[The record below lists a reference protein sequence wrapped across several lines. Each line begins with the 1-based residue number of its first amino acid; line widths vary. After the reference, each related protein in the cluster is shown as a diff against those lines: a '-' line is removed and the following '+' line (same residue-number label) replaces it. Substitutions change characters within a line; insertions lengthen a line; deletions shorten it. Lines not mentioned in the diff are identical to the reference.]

1 MFIKIYIQNKP
12 LYLCDAMD
20 ERLNRLLHQPD
31 SIYIDELSNQSLN
44 SMLREMSLPEIK
56 AGIFFHHDFNVLK
69 KAFFKKFEI
78 IKAGGGLVENELHEI
93 LMIFR
98 QKFWDLP
105 KGKLDEGETIEECA
119 TREIMEETG
128 IKTLESIEPLI
139 ITYHTYEKGTHH
151 MLKESHWFLMKA
163 SVNEN
168 LIAQKEEDI
177 SDIKWIGLDII
188 SEYLA
193 KSYPSIKDVIEWHLN
208 KKMIE

>member
-128 IKTLESIEPLI
+128 IKTLEIIEPLI
-139 ITYHTYEKGTHH
+139 ITYHTYEQGTHH
-151 MLKESHWFLMKA
+151 ILKESHWFLMKA

-208 KKMIE
+208 KKND

>member
-12 LYLCDAMD
+12 LYLCDTMD
-20 ERLNRLLHQPD
+20 GRLNYLLHQPD
-31 SIYIDELSNQSLN
+31 SIYIDELSNQSIN

-56 AGIFFHHDFNVLK
+56 TGIFFHHDFNALK

-128 IKTLESIEPLI
+128 IKSLKIIEPLI
-139 ITYHTYEKGTHH
+139 ITYHTYEQGTHH
-151 MLKESHWFLMKA
+151 ILKESHWFLMKA

-193 KSYPSIKDVIEWHLN
+193 ISYPSIKDVIKWHLN
-208 KKMIE
+208 NKLIE

>member
-31 SIYIDELSNQSLN
+31 SIFIDELSNQSLN

-128 IKTLESIEPLI
+128 IKTLEIIEHLI
-139 ITYHTYEKGTHH
+139 ITYHTYEQGTHH
-151 MLKESHWFLMKA
+151 ILKESHWFLMKA

-208 KKMIE
+208 KKND